1 METPLTDS
9 MPDFSV
15 LQSSPTTEDNSGDVG
30 IPTGMSSVANNV
42 GGVKELL
49 TVPGQEGGG
58 CDKEGDK
65 NPFFSRSPR
74 HPDKEGD
81 KSPFFTRS
89 PSFRGESSF
98 FRKNKNKGSSSADGG
113 DGGDKSSSPLPPSS
127 STLWP
132 PSPPPP
138 PRKTNTVVE
147 FKLVEDIRLVT
158 IPVSACLLFLTF
170 YIILGTMLF
179 SMWEGW
185 SYLDGAYFWDPIQY
199 T

>member
-1 METPLTDS
+1 
-9 MPDFSV
+9 MP
-15 LQSSPTTEDNSGDVG
+15 P
-30 IPTGMSSVANNV
+30 
-42 GGVKELL
+42 
-49 TVPGQEGGG
+49 
-58 CDKEGDK
+58 
-65 NPFFSRSPR
+65 
-74 HPDKEGD
+74 
-81 KSPFFTRS
+81 
-89 PSFRGESSF
+89 SF
-98 FRKNKNKGSSSADGG
+98 FRKSKGKGSSSADGG
-113 DGGDKSSSPLPPSS
+113 GDKSSSSLLPPSS
-127 STLWP
+127 STLLSP
-132 PSPPPP
+132 TPPPP

>member
-1 METPLTDS
+1 
-9 MPDFSV
+9 MP
-15 LQSSPTTEDNSGDVG
+15 P
-30 IPTGMSSVANNV
+30 
-42 GGVKELL
+42 
-49 TVPGQEGGG
+49 
-58 CDKEGDK
+58 
-65 NPFFSRSPR
+65 
-74 HPDKEGD
+74 
-81 KSPFFTRS
+81 
-89 PSFRGESSF
+89 SF
-98 FRKNKNKGSSSADGG
+98 FRKSKGKGSSSADGG
-113 DGGDKSSSPLPPSS
+113 GGDKSSSSLLPPSS
-127 STLWP
+127 STLL
-132 PSPPPP
+132 SPTPPP